1 MPKLLCANFSRLLH
15 DRAFRL
21 LSALMVFFGTSMAVV
36 NAVHARQDGK
46 IWVMDYTIFI
56 YVILA
61 PIVNA
66 VLTALFIGNDYSS
79 GTIRN
84 KRIAGHRR
92 CIIYLANLLVCI
104 CAGICL
110 CLAFALPQAAVGLL
124 LKGEMNAA
132 PATILLYVGLSFAL
146 MIAFTALF
154 TLIAML
160 CQNKSHTTAGCILLT
175 FALLF
180 AGVYIS
186 STLEEP
192 EYLAAYSYT
201 ENGVTVEEPEQ
212 KNPYCITGVKRQ
224 AYEFL
229 QDLTPGGQ
237 GDPGQR
243 DGREKAGHARGV
255 RRAHPAVRDRLWPD
269 ILPTRGFEVR

>member
-1 MPKLLCANFSRLLH
+1 MPKLLRANFSRLLH

-21 LSALMVFFGTSMAVV
+21 LSALMAFFGTSMAVV
-36 NAVHARQDGK
+36 NAVHARQDGE

-79 GTIRN
+79 GTMRN

-92 CIIYLANLLVCI
+92 GIIYLANLLVCI

-110 CLAFALPQAAVGLL
+110 CLAFALPQAAAGLL
-124 LKGEMNAA
+124 LKGELNAA

-160 CQNKSHTTAGCILLT
+160 CQNKSHTTAECILLT

-212 KNPYCITGVKRQ
+212 RNPYYITGMKRQ
-224 AYEFL
+224 VYEFL

-237 GDPGQR
+237 VIQISEMGVKKPAMLAIY
-243 DGREKAGHARGV
+243 DGLILLLVTGFGLVFFRREDLK
-255 RRAHPAVRDRLWPD
+255 
-269 ILPTRGFEVR
+269 

>member
-1 MPKLLCANFSRLLH
+1 MLNLLRANFSRLLR

-21 LSALMVFFGTSMAVV
+21 LSALMAFFGVSLAVV
-36 NAVHARQDGK
+36 NAVHARQDGE
-46 IWVMDYTIFI
+46 IWTMDYTLLL

-66 VLTALFIGNDYSS
+66 VLTALFIGTEHS
-79 GTIRN
+79 GGTMRN

-92 CIIYLANLLVCI
+92 SSIYLANLLVC
-104 CAGICL
+104 CCGGICL
-110 CLAFALPQAAVGLL
+110 CLAFALPQAGLGLL
-124 LKGEMNAA
+124 LKGELNA
-132 PATILLYVGLSFAL
+132 PLPEILRYAGLSFAL

-154 TLIAML
+154 TLIAMV
-160 CQNKSHTTAGCILLT
+160 CRNRTHTTAGCILLT
-175 FALLF
+175 VVLLF

-212 KNPYCITGVKRQ
+212 KNPYYITGMKRQ
-224 AYEFL
+224 VYEFL

-237 GDPGQR
+237 VIQISEMGVKKPVMLAIC
-243 DGREKAGHARGV
+243 DGLILLLVTGFGLIVFRREDLK
-255 RRAHPAVRDRLWPD
+255 
-269 ILPTRGFEVR
+269 

>member
-1 MPKLLCANFSRLLH
+1 MPKLLRANFSRLLH

-21 LSALMVFFGTSMAVV
+21 LSALMAFFGTSMAVV
-36 NAVHARQDGK
+36 NAVHARQDGE
-46 IWVMDYTIFI
+46 IWMMDYTIFI

-79 GTIRN
+79 GTMRN

-92 CIIYLANLLVCI
+92 GIIYLANLLVCI

-110 CLAFALPQAAVGLL
+110 CLAFALPQAAAGLL
-124 LKGEMNAA
+124 LKGELNAA
-132 PATILLYVGLSFAL
+132 PTTILLYIGLSFAL

-212 KNPYCITGVKRQ
+212 RNPYYITGMKRQ
-224 AYEFL
+224 VYEFL

-237 GDPGQR
+237 VIQISEMGVKKPAMLAIY
-243 DGREKAGHARGV
+243 DGLILLLVTGFGLVFFRREDLK
-255 RRAHPAVRDRLWPD
+255 
-269 ILPTRGFEVR
+269 

>member
-1 MPKLLCANFSRLLH
+1 MPKLLRANFSRLLH

-21 LSALMVFFGTSMAVV
+21 LSALMAFFGTSMAVV
-36 NAVHARQDGK
+36 NAVRARQDGE

-79 GTIRN
+79 GTMRN

-92 CIIYLANLLVCI
+92 GIIYLANLLVCI

-124 LKGEMNAA
+124 LKGELNAA
-132 PATILLYVGLSFAL
+132 PTTILLYVGLSFAL

-212 KNPYCITGVKRQ
+212 RNPYYITGMKRQ
-224 AYEFL
+224 VYEFL

-237 GDPGQR
+237 VIQISEMGVKKPAMLAIY
-243 DGREKAGHARGV
+243 DG
-255 RRAHPAVRDRLWPD
+255 L
-269 ILPTRGFEVR
+269 ILLLVTGFGLVFFRCEDLK

>member
-1 MPKLLCANFSRLLH
+1 MSKLLRANFSRLGH

-21 LSALMVFFGTSMAVV
+21 LSALMAFFGTSMAVV
-36 NAVHARQDGK
+36 NAVHARQDGE

-66 VLTALFIGNDYSS
+66 VLTALFIRNDYSS
-79 GTIRN
+79 GTMRN
-84 KRIAGHRR
+84 KRIVGHRR
-92 CIIYLANLLVCI
+92 GIIYLANLLVCV

-110 CLAFALPQAAVGLL
+110 CLAFALTQAAAGLL
-124 LKGEMNAA
+124 LKGELNAA
-132 PATILLYVGLSFAL
+132 PATLLLYVGLSFAL

-186 STLEEP
+186 STLKEP

-212 KNPYCITGVKRQ
+212 RNPYYITGMKRQ
-224 AYEFL
+224 VYEFL

-237 GDPGQR
+237 VIQISEMGVKKPAMLAIY
-243 DGREKAGHARGV
+243 DGLILLLVTGFGLVFFRREDLK
-255 RRAHPAVRDRLWPD
+255 
-269 ILPTRGFEVR
+269 

>member
-1 MPKLLCANFSRLLH
+1 MSKLLRANFSRLGH

-21 LSALMVFFGTSMAVV
+21 LSALMAFFGTSMAVV
-36 NAVHARQDGK
+36 NAVHARQDGE

-79 GTIRN
+79 GTMRN
-84 KRIAGHRR
+84 KRIVGHRR
-92 CIIYLANLLVCI
+92 GIIYLANLLVCV

-110 CLAFALPQAAVGLL
+110 CLAFALPQAAAGLL
-124 LKGEMNAA
+124 LKSELNAA
-132 PATILLYVGLSFAL
+132 PATLLLYVGLSFAL

-160 CQNKSHTTAGCILLT
+160 CQNKSHTMAGCILLT

-180 AGVYIS
+180 AGGYIS
-186 STLEEP
+186 STLEEL

-212 KNPYCITGVKRQ
+212 RNPYYITGMKRQ
-224 AYEFL
+224 VYEFL

-237 GDPGQR
+237 VIQISEMGVKKPAMLAIY
-243 DGREKAGHARGV
+243 DGLILLLVTGFGLVFFRREDLK
-255 RRAHPAVRDRLWPD
+255 
-269 ILPTRGFEVR
+269 

>member
-1 MPKLLCANFSRLLH
+1 MPKLLRANFSRLLH
-15 DRAFRL
+15 DRAYRL
-21 LSALMVFFGTSMAVV
+21 LSALMAIFGTSMAVV
-36 NAVHARQDGK
+36 NAVHARQDGE

-79 GTIRN
+79 GTMRN

-92 CIIYLANLLVCI
+92 GIIYLANLLVCI

-110 CLAFALPQAAVGLL
+110 CLAFALPQAAAGLL
-124 LKGEMNAA
+124 LKGELNAA
-132 PATILLYVGLSFAL
+132 PTTILLYVGLSFAL

-212 KNPYCITGVKRQ
+212 RNPYYITGMKRQ
-224 AYEFL
+224 VYEFL

-237 GDPGQR
+237 VIQISEMGVKKPAMLAIY
-243 DGREKAGHARGV
+243 DGLILLLVTGFGLVFFRREDLK
-255 RRAHPAVRDRLWPD
+255 
-269 ILPTRGFEVR
+269 

>member
-1 MPKLLCANFSRLLH
+1 MLKLLRANFSRLLH

-21 LSALMVFFGTSMAVV
+21 LSALMAFFGTSMAVV
-36 NAVHARQDGK
+36 NAVHARQDGE

-66 VLTALFIGNDYSS
+66 VLTALFIGTEHS
-79 GTIRN
+79 GGTMRN

-92 CIIYLANLLVCI
+92 SSIYLANLLVC
-104 CAGICL
+104 CGGGICL
-110 CLAFALPQAAVGLL
+110 CLAFALPQAGLGLL
-124 LKGEMNAA
+124 LKGELNA
-132 PATILLYVGLSFAL
+132 PLPEILRYAGLSFAL

-175 FALLF
+175 VVLLF

-201 ENGVTVEEPEQ
+201 ENGVTIEEPEQ
-212 KNPYCITGVKRQ
+212 KNPYYITGTKRQ
-224 AYEFL
+224 VYELL

-237 GDPGQR
+237 VIQISEMGVKKPVMLAIC
-243 DGREKAGHARGV
+243 DGLILLLVTGFGLIVFRREDLK
-255 RRAHPAVRDRLWPD
+255 
-269 ILPTRGFEVR
+269 

>member
-1 MPKLLCANFSRLLH
+1 MPKLLRTNFSRLLH

-36 NAVHARQDGK
+36 NAVHARQDGE

-79 GTIRN
+79 GTMRS

-92 CIIYLANLLVCI
+92 GIIYLANLLVCI

-132 PATILLYVGLSFAL
+132 PATLLLYVGLSFAL

-212 KNPYCITGVKRQ
+212 KNPYYITGVKRQ
-224 AYEFL
+224 VYEFL

-237 GDPGQR
+237 VIQVSEMGVEKPVMLAVY
-243 DGREKAGHARGV
+243 DGLILLLVTGVGLMLFRREDLK
-255 RRAHPAVRDRLWPD
+255 
-269 ILPTRGFEVR
+269 

>member
-1 MPKLLCANFSRLLH
+1 MPKLLRANFSRLLH

-21 LSALMVFFGTSMAVV
+21 LSALMAFFGTSMAVV
-36 NAVHARQDGK
+36 NAVHARQDGE

-66 VLTALFIGNDYSS
+66 VLTALFVGNDYSS
-79 GTIRN
+79 GTMRN

-92 CIIYLANLLVCI
+92 GIIYLANLLVCI

-110 CLAFALPQAAVGLL
+110 CLAFALPQAAAGLL
-124 LKGEMNAA
+124 LKGELNAA
-132 PATILLYVGLSFAL
+132 PTTILLYVGLSFAL

-160 CQNKSHTTAGCILLT
+160 CQNKAHTTAGCILLT

-212 KNPYCITGVKRQ
+212 RNPYYITGMKRQ
-224 AYEFL
+224 VYEFL

-237 GDPGQR
+237 VIQISEMGVKKPAMLAIY
-243 DGREKAGHARGV
+243 DGLILLLVTGFGLVFFRREDLK
-255 RRAHPAVRDRLWPD
+255 
-269 ILPTRGFEVR
+269 

>member
-1 MPKLLCANFSRLLH
+1 MSKLLRANFSRLGH

-21 LSALMVFFGTSMAVV
+21 LSALMAFFGTSMAVV
-36 NAVHARQDGK
+36 NAVHARQDGE

-66 VLTALFIGNDYSS
+66 VLTAPFIGNDYSS
-79 GTIRN
+79 GTMRN
-84 KRIAGHRR
+84 KRIVGHRR
-92 CIIYLANLLVCI
+92 GIIYLANLLVCV

-110 CLAFALPQAAVGLL
+110 CLAFALPQAAAGLL
-124 LKGEMNAA
+124 LKSELNAA

-175 FALLF
+175 FVLLF

-192 EYLAAYSYT
+192 ENLAAYSYT

-212 KNPYCITGVKRQ
+212 RNPYYITGMKRQ
-224 AYEFL
+224 VYEFL

-237 GDPGQR
+237 VIQISEMGVKKPAMLAIY
-243 DGREKAGHARGV
+243 DGLILLLVTGFGLVFFRREDLK
-255 RRAHPAVRDRLWPD
+255 
-269 ILPTRGFEVR
+269 